1 MAAPNG
7 RVVRV
12 ILGAGGSEVDL
23 DVNGFGAPP
32 SEEERQLLGTWIL
45 NGTKLKITL
54 EIQVKINAVLTL
66 L

>member
-12 ILGAGGSEVDL
+12 ILGTGGSGVDL

-45 NGTKLKITL
+45 NGTNLKF
-54 EIQVKINAVLTL
+54 K
-66 L
+66 